1 VTDGYDVLSS
11 ELRGH
16 AARIDGL
23 VDRLDQ
29 AISAAQTVSMPDG
42 AYGIICQFLPPVIN
56 PLEQRGIEGIG
67 AARSGMA
74 EAATGVRDSAATYDT
89 HEQTNAR
96 SFGDIRSALDG
107 SA

>member
-1 VTDGYDVLSS
+1 MTDGYGVLST

-16 AARIDGL
+16 AARTNGL
-23 VDRLDQ
+23 LDRLDQ
-29 AISAAQTVSMPDG
+29 AISAAQTVSMPDD

-56 PLEQRGIEGIG
+56 PLEQRGIEGIT
-67 AARSGMA
+67 AARAGMA
-74 EAATGVRDSAATYDT
+74 EAAAGVQSSADTYDT
-89 HEQTNAR
+89 HEQANTQ

>member
-1 VTDGYDVLSS
+1 MTGYNVLST

-23 VDRLDQ
+23 LDRLDQ

-42 AYGIICQFLPPVIN
+42 AYGIICQFLPPAIN
-56 PLEQRGIEGIG
+56 PLEQRGIEGIS

-74 EAATGVRDSAATYDT
+74 EAATGVRESADTYYAQ
-89 HEQTNAR
+89 EQANTR
-96 SFGDIRSALDG
+96 SFGDIGGALDS